1 MKKQHVTLSEV
12 DRETLVSLVSRGK
25 QSARAYKR
33 ALALLELDR
42 GKTITAVAE
51 TLGVSQNTIRTLRDN
66 YKQKSLNC
74 LEDAH
79 RSGRPVE
86 ISGEQRAKITA
97 LACSEPPEG
106 HARWHLRL
114 LADKIVELDICE
126 SVSHTQVA
134 NILKKRIE
142 ASPEE
147 DLVHWQDQCTISGSN
162 GTCVVGLQSA
172 LRSSAS
178 CDLFR

>member
-86 ISGEQRAKITA
+86 ISGEQ
-97 LACSEPPEG
+97 
-106 HARWHLRL
+106 
-114 LADKIVELDICE
+114 
-126 SVSHTQVA
+126 
-134 NILKKRIE
+134 
-142 ASPEE
+142 
-147 DLVHWQDQCTISGSN
+147 
-162 GTCVVGLQSA
+162 
-172 LRSSAS
+172 
-178 CDLFR
+178 